1 MEILDPRLKLKLFSS
16 TNTGK
21 KYLHVQQMPWEQRD
35 TTKLISDFYYHR
47 RTGVSCELASIDGIF
62 VHKQRAISTLAMPYH
77 HIPRTEAQCGVIRY
91 QNHTLFGAV
100 GKRRLLFICIG
111 HFHRSCQNKKR
122 DKIKYKRKV
131 PPSSTAATTA
141 RPVWTDT
148 IYHQLTKRKCGLPVW
163 LISLGQRGTYAA

>member
-1 MEILDPRLKLKLFSS
+1 MCNKCPENSEIRPNWLAIFII
-16 TNTGK
+16 T
-21 KYLHVQQMPWEQRD
+21 V
-35 TTKLISDFYYHR
+35 
-47 RTGVSCELASIDGIF
+47 ELAYHVNLPPLTAFLFINNAQF
-62 VHKQRAISTLAMPYH
+62 LLWQCPTH
-77 HIPRTEAQCGVIRY
+77 HISRTEGQCGVIRY

-122 DKIKYKRKV
+122 YKIKYKRKV